1 MSERGL
7 CGSCGTVV
15 YDADALLCKR
25 AICDARNV
33 IVRAKKD
40 VRPPQKNPGE
50 VIDYTDSTAGLGDA
64 YDNWTP

>member
-1 MSERGL
+1 
-7 CGSCGTVV
+7 V
-15 YDADALLCKR
+15 
-25 AICDARNV
+25 ICDARNV

-64 YDNWTP
+64 YDTWSP